1 MFEEAE
7 TVLYEEDVAHSLID
21 CALFDFPIFQSRW
34 KLVAIQ
40 VADHLHIQASVDG
53 SHGRVSW
60 IGSETVRCQI
70 LDGLP
75 IGYHETCEVPA
86 LAKNIVQQPAISCS
100 RHTIKVHVAA
110 HQRTGTSLDASVER
124 GQVDILQ
131 LLVGNVGL
139 LIVTAACGGAIPGKM
154 LKAGEQMVGRAD
166 VIALEPPDLSL
177 RHPGT
182 EIRILARAFHN
193 ATPSWIP
200 SYIKH
205 RCERPVDPR
214 GRSLARSHL
223 LRMLHQRGV
232 PRCCQ
237 RKRDGI
243 DRAEAVD

>member
-182 EIRILARAFHN
+182 EIRTSPAPSIMRPHRGSRAISSIGAN
-193 ATPSWIP
+193 VQLIP
-200 SYIKH
+200 
-205 RCERPVDPR
+205 V
-214 GRSLARSHL
+214 
-223 LRMLHQRGV
+223 
-232 PRCCQ
+232 
-237 RKRDGI
+237 
-243 DRAEAVD
+243 AEASRAAISCVCSTSAGSQDPASASGMG